1 MTQCYINLM
10 EYNAIVKVESKN
22 QSISG
27 WVGSEFSI
35 YLNHKMTIR
44 NVTEPRRDSLMA
56 ATYFLRFGLGAL
68 PALLGLAD
76 RFLDVTNPVTQYKY
90 ILWIFPVQLMYTW
103 LRMRYPDWLRLYEL
117 SMLCLLDKFS
127 NTFFQNGTLFKN
139 GTFFKNG
146 IFFSGCPE

>member
-1 MTQCYINLM
+1 
-10 EYNAIVKVESKN
+10 
-22 QSISG
+22 
-27 WVGSEFSI
+27 
-35 YLNHKMTIR
+35 MTIR

-68 PALLGLAD
+68 PALAD
-76 RFLDVTNPVTQYKY
+76 RFLDGLGRFVTNPVQYKY

-127 NTFFQNGTLFKN
+127 NTFFSKRNSFQKRDVFQKRD
-139 GTFFKNG
+139 
-146 IFFSGCPE
+146 FFSPDARNKSVRDAKQEINCVRPNANVRQRCDTKLPGR

>member
-1 MTQCYINLM
+1 M
-10 EYNAIVKVESKN
+10 
-22 QSISG
+22 
-27 WVGSEFSI
+27 GSEFSI

-68 PALLGLAD
+68 PALAD
-76 RFLDVTNPVTQYKY
+76 RFLDGLGRFVTNPVQYKY
-90 ILWIFPVQLMYTW
+90 ILWIFPVQLLYIW

-127 NTFFQNGTLFKN
+127 NTFFSKRNSFQKRDVFQKRD
-139 GTFFKNG
+139 
-146 IFFSGCPE
+146 FFSPDARNKSVRDAKQEINCVRPKHQYL